1 MEYRGNILN
10 ATRELH
16 QGAHR
21 NNTEQDT
28 AGLSWVPKPSHVPHF
43 FFVGKGF
50 WHPRPS
56 LGRLIQLVTGTRELQ
71 DT

>member
-50 WHPRPS
+50 WHPSPS